1 VALFAIEDETGG
13 REGMKSWQAYA
24 LAVLMAVVGLG
35 FAPPAAAAP
44 SAPGPVVAGTGV
56 VPGFPEA
63 IAKSANPLS
72 ENDRQAFAAAFN
84 AIDARNWPR
93 ALAQGALVRN
103 PLAKKIITWAYLSA
117 EETKPTFDDLVTFAN
132 ENPEWPLQNALL
144 AKAENA
150 LPATMPPTRL
160 IAWFA
165 GQEPLTAEGMVR
177 LGEALLTTG
186 ETAYGAGWIARAWAT
201 QAFDTRRQRELFAA
215 YGQYLKGRPSTQR
228 MSLLLWAHEAAMARW
243 LLPQVPD
250 DLKRIAQARIAL
262 MEGAANALS
271 LASAL
276 PATAQADAGVLFEQ
290 VRYLRRRGDDD
301 KARRKL
307 LSIEHPEQLPYPD
320 KWWIERHVQA
330 RKAMEEKEYQDAYAL
345 AAKSGLIAGNDFA
358 EAEWLAGWL
367 ALRFLDKAQLAHRH
381 FTTLEAGVTYPIS
394 LARAEYWIGRA
405 LQDAGDK
412 AGAAAAYAKAARFPN
427 TYYGQLSAESPLLTG
442 QTLELPPTPSV
453 DKAKFDEF
461 LDNQLVKAIRL
472 IKEAKEERF
481 VRTLAYEIADH
492 APANEDLILLSELLW
507 TFDQPAISVRIAKKA
522 SQRHILL
529 TDYLYP
535 VFALPTYPGAG
546 ARPEPALILGL
557 ARQESEFNPRAVS
570 SAGARGL
577 MQMLPSTARLTARK
591 HGVPYRQDALLK
603 DPAYNMQLGMAH
615 IGDLLERFDGSYVLV
630 IAAYNAGAG
639 RVGEWLRKIGD
650 PRNKDVDPVDWI
662 ERIPFTETRNYVQR
676 VLENTLVYRHRIA
689 RAPIPFTLAKEL
701 RRSSAMPVDIGYTAR
716 KIQPKGPVNP
726 PAPIDTIAPTDEGS
740 PETLPEPEIVDR
752 EADSDSAPSR
762 AVAAVPPRPEELDRA
777 PGSAGPALPAGAS
790 QPAEDMPPTTQI
802 PPDCKTFIVRPNG
815 ATECV
820 D

>member
-1 VALFAIEDETGG
+1 MTD
-13 REGMKSWQAYA
+13 WQAC
-24 LAVLMAVVGLG
+24 AVAALMAVLG
-35 FAPPAAAAP
+35 FASAPLAAPAAAPGA
-44 SAPGPVVAGTGV
+44 AGPVAAGSGV

-63 IAKSANPLS
+63 IAQSANPLS
-72 ENDRQAFAAAFN
+72 EKDRLAFAAAFN

-93 ALAQGALVRN
+93 ALTQAALLRN
-103 PLAKKIITWAYLSA
+103 PLAKRIIIWAYLSA
-117 EETKPTFDDLVTFAN
+117 EETKPSFDDLVRFTN
-132 ENPEWPLQNALL
+132 ENPEWPLQDALL
-144 AKAENA
+144 AKAELA

-177 LGEALLTTG
+177 LGEALLATG

-201 QAFDTRRQRELFAA
+201 QEFDARRQHELFAA
-215 YGQYLKGRPSTQR
+215 YGQYLKGRPSIER
-228 MSLLLWAHEAAMARW
+228 MNLLLWAHEAAMARW

-250 DLKRIAQARIAL
+250 DLKRIAQARIAF

-271 LASAL
+271 VVTAL
-276 PATAQADAGVLFEQ
+276 PAAAQANPGVIFDQ

-307 LSIEHPEQLPYPD
+307 LSIEHPELLPYPD

-330 RKAMEEKEYQDAYAL
+330 RKAMEEKEYQDAYTL
-345 AAKSGLIAGNDFA
+345 AAKSGLSEGNDFA

-367 ALRFLDKAQLAHRH
+367 ALRFLDKAKLAHKH

-405 LQDAGDK
+405 LQDTGDK
-412 AGAAAAYAKAARFPN
+412 AGAAAAYTKAARFPY
-427 TYYGQLSAESPLLTG
+427 TFYGQLSAESQLLTG
-442 QTLELPPTPSV
+442 QTLELPPTPGV

-481 VRTLAYEIADH
+481 VRTLAYEVADR
-492 APANEDLILLSELLW
+492 ALANEDFILLSELLW
-507 TFDQPAISVRIAKKA
+507 TFDHPAISVRIAKKA

-535 VFALPTYPGAG
+535 VFELPPYPGAG
-546 ARPEPALILGL
+546 TRPEPALVLGL

-591 HGVPYRQDALLK
+591 HGVPYRQDRLLN

-615 IGDLLERFDGSYVLV
+615 LGDLLERFDGSYVLV

-639 RVGEWLRKIGD
+639 RVDEWLREIGD
-650 PRNKDVDPVDWI
+650 PRKKDVDPVDWI
-662 ERIPFTETRNYVQR
+662 EKIPFTETRNYVQR
-676 VLENTLVYRHRIA
+676 VLENALVYRHRIA
-689 RAPIPFTLAKEL
+689 RAPIPYTLALEL
-701 RRSSAMPVDIGYTAR
+701 RRTSAMPLDLSYTSR
-716 KIQPKGPVNP
+716 KFQTKAPVNP
-726 PAPIDTIAPTDEGS
+726 LPSIDTVAPADEGP
-740 PETLPEPEIVDR
+740 PETLLEPEVIDR
-752 EADSDSAPSR
+752 EAASDSAANP
-762 AVAAVPPRPEELDRA
+762 AAPAVPPRPEELDRA
-777 PGSAGPALPAGAS
+777 PGSAGTGLATGTIG
-790 QPAEDMPPTTQI
+790 PAEDLPPTAQI
-802 PPDCKTFIVRPNG
+802 PPDCRNFMVRPNG